1 MKKVLFISNA
11 SADKSSWQLLEE
23 LIGEPIEVTQKDV
36 PVSGWQLSDDIR
48 NADIIALNDCAGFD
62 LKNDLLIAAW
72 GKKQKPVLVRH
83 TKAVLVEDENPD
95 NYDPVKTYVTIGW
108 TQLERVMTVEKEFMG
123 L

>member
-1 MKKVLFISNA
+1 MKNVLFISNA

-48 NADIIALNDCAGFD
+48 NADIIALDDCAGFD
-62 LKNDLLIAAW
+62 LKSDLLIAAW
-72 GKKQKPVLVRH
+72 GKKPVLVRH

-95 NYDPVKTYVTIGW
+95 NYDPVKTYVTTGW

>member
-11 SADKSSWQLLEE
+11 STDKSGWKLLEE
-23 LIGEPIEVTQKDV
+23 LIGEPVEVTQKV
-36 PVSGWQLSDDIR
+36 PDRGGWQFLDDIR
-48 NADIIALNDCAGFD
+48 NADIIALDNCAGFD

-72 GKKQKPVLVRH
+72 GKPVLVRH

-95 NYDPVKTYVTIGW
+95 NYDPVKRYITTGW